1 MIYLQSS
8 IKCIFIAWRKL
19 SRRTE
24 LLSKY
29 TECEYVLFK
38 GSITYVDLAYKTMRY
53 IDRYRPEVIVAQLP
67 PGPLLAV
74 LAISKRFYGY
84 RLIVDIHTSFLV
96 YDNIKS
102 WILNRPFRF
111 FLKYCDN
118 ILVHNDDITELLPRS
133 LRDKTIVVY
142 DPWPLIVDQADM
154 CKESED
160 YIVFPA
166 SYAPDEPLEEVLS
179 AISRSDFDIKLYV
192 TGNWRRRKDLRDKYK
207 SNRIIFT
214 GYLPMDEYYKLLC
227 KAKAVITGTKREYTL
242 LMSAWEAVAFRK
254 PLIVNKTRTL
264 EKIFKDYAI
273 FYDYKNPESIIHA
286 INMVKDAKIDEAT
299 YRKLLDI
306 TLNSI
311 DKLLKI
317 IKTP

>member
-1 MIYLQSS
+1 LSY
-8 IKCIFIAWRKL
+8 KHEEHKYVFISWRKL

-24 LLSKY
+24 LLSKCTKCRY
-29 TECEYVLFK
+29 ILFE
-38 GSITYVDLAYKTMRY
+38 GSITYIDLVYKTMRY
-53 IDRYRPEVIVAQLP
+53 INRYRPITVLAQLP

-74 LAISKRFYGY
+74 LAILKRFYRY
-84 RLIVDIHTSFLV
+84 RLIVDVHTGFLV

-118 ILVHNDDITELLPRS
+118 ILVHNDDIMELLPRS

-142 DPWPLIVDQADM
+142 DPWPLITEQTDM
-154 CKESED
+154 CRESED
-160 YIVFPA
+160 YVVFPA

-179 AISRSDFDIKLYV
+179 AASRSDLDIKLYV
-192 TGNWRRRKDLRDKYK
+192 TGDWRKRKNLRDRYE
-207 SNRIIFT
+207 SNKIIFT
-214 GYLPMDEYYKLLC
+214 GYLPADEYYKLLC

-286 INMVKDAKIDEAT
+286 ISMARDAKIDEAT

-317 IKTP
+317 IKTS

>member
-1 MIYLQSS
+1 LKHRYGDH
-8 IKCIFIAWRKL
+8 KCVFVVWRKL

-29 TECEYVLFK
+29 TKCEYVLLK
-38 GSITYVDLAYKTMRY
+38 GSIAYIDLAYRTMRY
-53 IDRYRPEVIVAQLP
+53 IDRYRPKVIVAQLP

-74 LAISKRFYGY
+74 LAILKRFYRY
-84 RLIVDIHTSFLV
+84 RLIVDIHTGFLV

-102 WILNRPFRF
+102 WILNKPFRF
-111 FLKYCDN
+111 FLKYCDI
-118 ILVHNDDITELLPRS
+118 ILVHNDDITELLPRG

-142 DPWPLIVDQADM
+142 DPWFLVAEQADM
-154 CKESED
+154 CRESED
-160 YIVFPA
+160 YVVFPA

-179 AISRSDFDIKLYV
+179 AVLGSALNIKLYV
-192 TGNWRRRKDLRDKYK
+192 TGDWRRRKDLKDRYESSK
-207 SNRIIFT
+207 IIFT
-214 GYLPMDEYYKLLC
+214 GYLPTDEFYKLLC

-273 FYDYKNPESIIHA
+273 FYDHKNPESIIHA
-286 INMVKDAKIDEAT
+286 INIAKDAKIDET
-299 YRKLLDI
+299 IYRKLLDI

-311 DKLLKI
+311 DKLFKI
-317 IKTP
+317 IKIS